1 MKETNK
7 SKVTHI
13 YKKISINPFKSFP
26 IKKVIISLLIIGIVG
41 GCIIGGYNYYYNVP
55 EVKVPKVNDPQN
67 MVIDGRADLY
77 ANSGR
82 VYRKIITQSS
92 QNEPGIIVDDI
103 IQDTLAE
110 QRNLDSDTEF
120 SIINNIVNNK
130 IIENHFINT
139 KENPISTFSSDVDTA
154 SYVTFRQL
162 VENGY
167 TLNDL
172 QSNSVFRTEE
182 MINYFTYNYTKPEG
196 KNVFGITTEVGY
208 CPWNKESQLLRIGIK
223 AKEINISKR
232 APLNLVFLVDVSGS
246 MASKEKLPLFKEAFA
261 SLLEKL
267 NKNDRISIVTYADG
281 AKVVLNSIKGSNKK
295 GILNK
300 VNSLEATGGTN
311 GGEGL
316 KLAYKLAKKNYNK
329 KSNNRIILST
339 DGDLNIGMTSTD
351 ELKDYISEE
360 RNNGIYLSVLGF
372 GNGSYNDEIMET
384 LADNGDGNYS
394 IIDTLSEAQ
403 KVLEGEFMGKMY
415 TVAKDVKFQM
425 NFDPKYIESYRLIG
439 YENRMMDTEDFDN
452 DVKDA
457 GDMGSGDELTI
468 LYELKT
474 CETNNVNT
482 AETNTNDPSSK
493 TNNISKNTENSA
505 ANNSA
510 INSGIT
516 LNVRYKEPTSNK
528 SKKLSY
534 NIDRKL
540 ADKLSDDYMFICS
553 IVETSMLLNCSRYLD
568 FLEIN
573 LHSIQLQLDRINI
586 TEDKLEFKGLVNRL
600 YINKVK
606 REMYQNKY

>member
-360 RNNGIYLSVLGF
+360 RSKGIYLSVLGF

-425 NFDPKYIESYRLIG
+425 NFDPKYIESYRLIVA
-439 YENRMMDTEDFDN
+439 NRCISSIMEVHAWF
-452 DVKDA
+452 V
-457 GDMGSGDELTI
+457 
-468 LYELKT
+468 LYF
-474 CETNNVNT
+474 VYR
-482 AETNTNDPSSK
+482 
-493 TNNISKNTENSA
+493 
-505 ANNSA
+505 
-510 INSGIT
+510 G
-516 LNVRYKEPTSNK
+516 VSNG
-528 SKKLSY
+528 
-534 NIDRKL
+534 
-540 ADKLSDDYMFICS
+540 C
-553 IVETSMLLNCSRYLD
+553 
-568 FLEIN
+568 
-573 LHSIQLQLDRINI
+573 
-586 TEDKLEFKGLVNRL
+586 
-600 YINKVK
+600 
-606 REMYQNKY
+606 

>member
-493 TNNISKNTENSA
+493 ANNVSKNTENSA

-528 SKKLSY
+528 SKKFSY

-540 ADKLSDDYMFICS
+540 ADNLSDDYMFICS

-573 LHSIQLQLDRINI
+573 LNTIRLQLDRINV

>member
-162 VENGY
+162 VESGY

-223 AKEINISKR
+223 AKEINMSKR

-281 AKVVLNSIKGSNKK
+281 AKVVLNSVKGSNKK
-295 GILNK
+295 GLLNK

-360 RNNGIYLSVLGF
+360 RSKGIYLSVLGF

-540 ADKLSDDYMFICS
+540 ADNLSDDYMFICS

>member
-606 REMYQNKY
+606 HEMYQNKY

>member
-1 MKETNK
+1 
-7 SKVTHI
+7 
-13 YKKISINPFKSFP
+13 
-26 IKKVIISLLIIGIVG
+26 
-41 GCIIGGYNYYYNVP
+41 
-55 EVKVPKVNDPQN
+55 
-67 MVIDGRADLY
+67 
-77 ANSGR
+77 
-82 VYRKIITQSS
+82 
-92 QNEPGIIVDDI
+92 
-103 IQDTLAE
+103 
-110 QRNLDSDTEF
+110 
-120 SIINNIVNNK
+120 
-130 IIENHFINT
+130 
-139 KENPISTFSSDVDTA
+139 
-154 SYVTFRQL
+154 
-162 VENGY
+162 
-167 TLNDL
+167 
-172 QSNSVFRTEE
+172 
-182 MINYFTYNYTKPEG
+182 
-196 KNVFGITTEVGY
+196 
-208 CPWNKESQLLRIGIK
+208 
-223 AKEINISKR
+223 
-232 APLNLVFLVDVSGS
+232 
-246 MASKEKLPLFKEAFA
+246 
-261 SLLEKL
+261 
-267 NKNDRISIVTYADG
+267 
-281 AKVVLNSIKGSNKK
+281 
-295 GILNK
+295 
-300 VNSLEATGGTN
+300 
-311 GGEGL
+311 
-316 KLAYKLAKKNYNK
+316 
-329 KSNNRIILST
+329 
-339 DGDLNIGMTSTD
+339 MTSTD

-360 RNNGIYLSVLGF
+360 RSKGIYLSVLGF

-493 TNNISKNTENSA
+493 ANNVSKNTENSA

-540 ADKLSDDYMFICS
+540 ADNLSDDYMFICS

-573 LHSIQLQLDRINI
+573 LNTIRLQLDRINV

>member
-223 AKEINISKR
+223 AKEINMSKR

-281 AKVVLNSIKGSNKK
+281 AKVVLNSVKGSNKK

-360 RNNGIYLSVLGF
+360 RSKGIYLSVLGF

-439 YENRMMDTEDFDN
+439 YENRIMDTEDFDN

-493 TNNISKNTENSA
+493 ANNVSKNTENSA

-528 SKKLSY
+528 SKKFSY

-540 ADKLSDDYMFICS
+540 ADNLSDDYMFICS

-573 LHSIQLQLDRINI
+573 LNTIRLQLDRINV

>member
-120 SIINNIVNNK
+120 GLINNIVNNK

-162 VENGY
+162 VESGY

-223 AKEINISKR
+223 AKEINMSKR

-281 AKVVLNSIKGSNKK
+281 AKVVLNSVKGSNKK

-360 RNNGIYLSVLGF
+360 RSKGIYLSVLGF

-493 TNNISKNTENSA
+493 ANNVSKNTENSA
-505 ANNSA
+505 AINSA

-540 ADKLSDDYMFICS
+540 ADNLSDDYMFICS

-586 TEDKLEFKGLVNRL
+586 TEDKLEFKGLLNRL

>member
-339 DGDLNIGMTSTD
+339 DGDLNIGMTATD

-493 TNNISKNTENSA
+493 ANNVSKNTENSA

-540 ADKLSDDYMFICS
+540 ADNLSDDYMFICS

-586 TEDKLEFKGLVNRL
+586 TEDKLEFKGLLNRL

>member
-162 VENGY
+162 VESGY

-223 AKEINISKR
+223 AKEINMSKR

-281 AKVVLNSIKGSNKK
+281 AKVVLNSVKGSNKK

-360 RNNGIYLSVLGF
+360 RSKGIYLSVLGF

-493 TNNISKNTENSA
+493 ANNVSKNTENSA
-505 ANNSA
+505 AINSA

-540 ADKLSDDYMFICS
+540 ADNLSDDYMFICS

-586 TEDKLEFKGLVNRL
+586 TEDKLEFKGLLNRL

>member
-162 VENGY
+162 VESGY

-281 AKVVLNSIKGSNKK
+281 AKVVLNSVKGSNKK

-493 TNNISKNTENSA
+493 ANNVSKNTENSA
-505 ANNSA
+505 AINSA

-540 ADKLSDDYMFICS
+540 ADNLSDDYMFICS

-573 LHSIQLQLDRINI
+573 LNTIRLQLDRINV

>member
-13 YKKISINPFKSFP
+13 YKKVSINPFKSFP

-246 MASKEKLPLFKEAFA
+246 MVSKEKLPLFKEAFA

-360 RNNGIYLSVLGF
+360 RSKGIYLSVLGF

-439 YENRMMDTEDFDN
+439 YENRMMDAEDFDN

>member
-162 VENGY
+162 VESGY

-223 AKEINISKR
+223 AKEINMSKR

-246 MASKEKLPLFKEAFA
+246 MVSKEKLPLFKEAFA

-281 AKVVLNSIKGSNKK
+281 AKVVLNSVKGSNKK
-295 GILNK
+295 GLLNK

-360 RNNGIYLSVLGF
+360 RSKGIYLSVLGF

-439 YENRMMDTEDFDN
+439 YENRIMDTEDFDN

-493 TNNISKNTENSA
+493 ANNVSKNTENSA

-540 ADKLSDDYMFICS
+540 ADNLSDDYMFICS

>member
-223 AKEINISKR
+223 AKEINMSKR

-360 RNNGIYLSVLGF
+360 RSKGIYLSVLGF

-573 LHSIQLQLDRINI
+573 LNTIRLQLDRINV

>member
-1 MKETNK
+1 
-7 SKVTHI
+7 
-13 YKKISINPFKSFP
+13 
-26 IKKVIISLLIIGIVG
+26 
-41 GCIIGGYNYYYNVP
+41 
-55 EVKVPKVNDPQN
+55 

>member
-540 ADKLSDDYMFICS
+540 ADNLSDDYMFICS

>member
-162 VENGY
+162 VESGY

-223 AKEINISKR
+223 AKEINMSKR

-246 MASKEKLPLFKEAFA
+246 MVSKEKLPLFKEAFA

-281 AKVVLNSIKGSNKK
+281 AKVVLNSVKGSNKK

-360 RNNGIYLSVLGF
+360 RSKGIYLSVLGF

-439 YENRMMDTEDFDN
+439 YENRIMDTEDFDN

-493 TNNISKNTENSA
+493 ANNVSKNTENSA

-528 SKKLSY
+528 SKKFSY

-540 ADKLSDDYMFICS
+540 ADNLSDDYMFICS

-573 LHSIQLQLDRINI
+573 LNTIRLQLDRINV

>member
-13 YKKISINPFKSFP
+13 YKKVSVNPFKSFP
-26 IKKVIISLLIIGIVG
+26 IKKVIISLLITGIVG
-41 GCIIGGYNYYYNVP
+41 GCIIGGYNYYNNIP
-55 EVKVPKVNDPQN
+55 EVNDPHN
-67 MVIDGRADLY
+67 VVLDGRADIY
-77 ANSGR
+77 TNSGR
-82 VYRKIITQSS
+82 VSSKINTQGS
-92 QNEPGIIVDDI
+92 QNESDI
-103 IQDTLAE
+103 IQDSIAE
-110 QRNLDSDTEF
+110 QGNLNSDTEF
-120 SIINNIVNNK
+120 GIINNIVNYK

-162 VENGY
+162 VKNGC

-172 QSNSVFRTEE
+172 QRNSVFRTEE

-196 KNVFGITTEVGY
+196 KDVFGVTTEVGY
-208 CPWNKESQLLRIGIK
+208 CPWNRESKLLRIGIK
-223 AKEINISKR
+223 AKEINMSKR

-246 MASKEKLPLFKEAFA
+246 MATKEKLPLFKEAFA

-267 NKNDRISIVTYADG
+267 NKNDRISIVTYAEG
-281 AKVVLNSIKGSNKK
+281 AKIVLNSVKGSNKK
-295 GILNK
+295 VILNK

-329 KSNNRIILST
+329 KANNRIILST
-339 DGDLNIGMTSTD
+339 DGDLNIGMTSTE

-360 RNNGIYLSVLGF
+360 RSKGIYLSVLGF

-425 NFDPKYIESYRLIG
+425 HFDPKYIESYRLIG

-474 CETNNVNT
+474 CETNNVDID
-482 AETNTNDPSSK
+482 ETNIKDSNPK
-493 TNNISKNTENSA
+493 VNKA
-505 ANNSA
+505 ANKA
-510 INSGIT
+510 TINSGIT

-540 ADKLSDDYMFICS
+540 TDKLSDDYMFICS
-553 IVETSMLLNCSRYLD
+553 IVETSMLLNCSRYQD

-573 LHSIQLQLDRINI
+573 LNTIRLQLDRINV
-586 TEDKLEFKGLVNRL
+586 TEDKYEFEGLISRL
-600 YINKVK
+600 HANQVK
-606 REMYQNKY
+606 REMYNNHKYRNSDYDY